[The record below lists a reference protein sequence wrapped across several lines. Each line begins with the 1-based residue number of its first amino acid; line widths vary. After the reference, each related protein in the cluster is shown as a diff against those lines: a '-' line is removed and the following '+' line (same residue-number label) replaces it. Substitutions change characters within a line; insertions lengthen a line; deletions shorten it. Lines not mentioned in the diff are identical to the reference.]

1 MRGALSL
8 FHSRYVVLRS
18 PKAVLGFSKRRN
30 RWGGAGTSGLL
41 LRGRGRIGS
50 VKLLSALRKF
60 VDEDS
65 IAFSTQSVFSCA
77 RACAKMLRTNR
88 VR

>member
-8 FHSRYVVLRS
+8 FHSRYVALRS

-30 RWGGAGTSGLL
+30 RWGGAGNSGLR

-60 VDEDS
+60 VDKDR

-77 RACAKMLRTNR
+77 RARAKILHTNR
-88 VR
+88 R